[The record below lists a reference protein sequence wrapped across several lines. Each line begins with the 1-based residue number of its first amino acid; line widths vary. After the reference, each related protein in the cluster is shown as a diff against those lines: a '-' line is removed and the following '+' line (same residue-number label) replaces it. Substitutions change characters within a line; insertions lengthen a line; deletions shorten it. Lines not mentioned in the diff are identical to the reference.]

1 MESAGGQCLPC
12 EVDIREEAQ
21 VKAAVDKAVERFGGI
36 DVLVNNA
43 SAISITGT
51 LDTTMKKYVEYLE
64 QTNWQME
71 IHMVWSILR
80 GSSYIQ
86 S

>member
-1 MESAGGQCLPC
+1 MCAVESAGGQCLPC

-51 LDTTMKKYVEYLE
+51 LDTTMKK
-64 QTNWQME
+64 
-71 IHMVWSILR
+71 
-80 GSSYIQ
+80 
-86 S
+86 